1 MFLFEKRF
9 IYKPIYASL
18 KKIEAASFDE
28 TAISYSNDIYAICP

>member
-18 KKIEAASFDE
+18 KKIEAASFDGNHN
-28 TAISYSNDIYAICP
+28 ILQ